1 MEVLE
6 SINSLREKIS
16 SLKNQAQKI
25 GFVPTM
31 GALHYGHIALIK
43 QAMLECDYVI
53 CSIFI
58 NPAQF
63 NNPDDLE
70 KYPKTLSTDMQLLMQ
85 ADCDALFIPSIEVMY
100 PKVSSTSFQF
110 GSLEK
115 VMEGSYRPGHFSG
128 VGLIVSKL
136 FNIVQ
141 PDLAFFGQ
149 KDWQQVQ
156 IINCLIRDLNFPI
169 LLRVIE
175 TERDENGLALSS
187 RNQRLT
193 EQGRINASRLYQ
205 YLILGKQMLQEGRQP
220 KSTKQYLIEKIKV
233 DAFLELEYL
242 NIANSITLQE
252 VDENEQS
259 NELVICIAAYI
270 EGVRLID
277 NILFRN

>member
-1 MEVLE
+1 MELIE
-6 SINSLREKIS
+6 SLNSLREKIS
-16 SLKNQAQKI
+16 GLKTSNQKI

-31 GALHYGHIALIK
+31 GALHSGHIALVE
-43 QAMLECDYVI
+43 QALKECDFVI
-53 CSIFI
+53 CSIFV

-70 KYPKTLSTDMQLLMQ
+70 KYPRTISDDKELLEQ
-85 ADCDALFIPSIEVMY
+85 AGCHALFIPSVEVMY
-100 PKVSSTSFQF
+100 PKYTFTSFQF

-115 VMEGSYRPGHFSG
+115 VMEGAFRPGHFSG
-128 VGLIVSKL
+128 VALIVSKL
-136 FNIVQ
+136 FNLVQ

-169 LLRVIE
+169 ELRIVE
-175 TERDENGLALSS
+175 TIRDENGLALSS

-193 EQGRINASRLYQ
+193 EQGRINASRLFQ
-205 YLILGKQMLQEGRQP
+205 ILKQGKQMLLVG
-220 KSTKQYLIEKIKV
+220 KSPSQTKHILLEELREDK
-233 DAFLELEYL
+233 FLDLEYL
-242 NIANSITLQE
+242 TIANSITLQE
-252 VDENEQS
+252 VKENNQN

-277 NILFRN
+277 NILVRL